1 LTPFRATSSL
11 IGLKQ
16 QPLRTEAMLIRISLI
31 IAIIAGLAVGTLNF
45 VKVKKIIDE
54 TRAERD
60 KYHQQFDDTTQKLNK
75 TTAELKKT
83 QLALDETKK
92 NLDDTKKQLDVASA
106 KVNDLTAKADKLQA
120 DLSAAQKEL
129 SDAKIDLDIYR
140 SVFPTTTAA
149 VNAGKEV
156 KAMQERVMAVEDEKK
171 VLQRQLVRVNAELD
185 VYRNPDRPIPLPAS
199 MIGKVLVADPK
210 WDFVIL
216 SVGGDQGALPRGEML
231 VNRDGKLVAK
241 VKITS
246 VQKDRCIANVM
257 PGWKLGDVLEGDQV
271 IPAYPSE
278 S

>member
-1 LTPFRATSSL
+1 
-11 IGLKQ
+11 
-16 QPLRTEAMLIRISLI
+16 MLIRISLI
-31 IAIIAGLAVGTLNF
+31 LAIIAGLAVGVLNF
-45 VKVKKIIDE
+45 VKVKTIIE
-54 TRAERD
+54 TTRAERD
-60 KYHQQFDDTTQKLNK
+60 KFHQEFDQTTHELTETNK
-75 TTAELKKT
+75 VLKRT
-83 QLALDETKK
+83 QSDLAETKK
-92 NLDDTKKQLDVASA
+92 NLDDTKKELDVASA
-106 KVNDLTAKADKLQA
+106 KVNDLTAKSDKLTSDLAQA
-120 DLSAAQKEL
+120 NKEL

-156 KAMQERVMAVEDEKK
+156 KAMQERVDVVEDEKK

-199 MIGKVLVADPK
+199 LVGKVLVADPK

-216 SVGGDQGALPRGEML
+216 SVGADQGALNRGEML

-241 VKITS
+241 VRITS
-246 VQKDRCIANVM
+246 VQKDRCIANVL

>member
-1 LTPFRATSSL
+1 
-11 IGLKQ
+11 
-16 QPLRTEAMLIRISLI
+16 MLIRISLI
-31 IAIIAGLAVGTLNF
+31 LAIIAGLAVGVINF
-45 VKVKKIIDE
+45 TKVKQIIATTRQERDEWHGKFDE
-54 TRAERD
+54 TDR
-60 KYHQQFDDTTQKLNK
+60 KLTK
-75 TTAELKKT
+75 TTADLKKT
-83 QLALDETKK
+83 QAA
-92 NLDDTKKQLDVASA
+92 LDDTKKTLADTQKQLDVADS
-106 KVNDLTAKADKLQA
+106 KVNDLTAKADKLQS
-120 DLSAAQKEL
+120 DLTAAQKEL

-156 KAMQERVMAVEDEKK
+156 KAMQEHVDAVEDEKK

-199 MIGKVLVADPK
+199 LIGKVLVADPK

-216 SVGGDQGALPRGEML
+216 SVGADQGALNRGEML

-246 VQKDRCIANVM
+246 VQKDRCIANVL
-257 PGWKLGDVLEGDQV
+257 PGWKLGDVIEGDQV